1 MRRLPS
7 HPAFRLEGRSRHFQ
21 SFWELEL
28 TPGEE
33 TSPHQHY
40 ESEEVIYLV
49 SGNALVTVAREEK
62 PVTPGEVVLV
72 PPRTD
77 HVIANRSEVL
87 VHALT
92 VESRLDVEGAA
103 GLQVA
108 TPKVAKPEDT
118 ERATEE
124 AQKSLRTIEDLMAEL
139 PKDVDEAVAIK
150 TIVELFDIGGNLSE
164 QIEHDLGLDN
174 ATGVSA
180 LGQVERRIM
189 AAVVEISSR
198 YRRPDRSPDRRPDRP
213 ERPDRGGDGRPTS
226 GRFTWD

>member
-1 MRRLPS
+1 MRMRRLPS
-7 HPAFRLEGRSRHFQ
+7 HPAFKLEGRSRHFQ
-21 SFWELEL
+21 AFWELEL

-49 SGNALVTVAREEK
+49 SGQALVTVARQEK
-62 PVTPGEVVLV
+62 PVSPGEVVLV

-92 VESRLDVEGAA
+92 VESLLGLEELAESAA
-103 GLQVA
+103 P
-108 TPKVAKPEDT
+108 TPEQKEQAE
-118 ERATEE
+118 AE
-124 AQKSLRTIEDLMAEL
+124 AQKTVRTIEQVMGGL

-164 QIEHDLGLDN
+164 QIEKTLGLDN

-180 LGQVERRIM
+180 LGQVERKIM
-189 AAVVEISSR
+189 QAVVEISTR
-198 YRRPDRSPDRRPDRP
+198 YKK
-213 ERPDRGGDGRPTS
+213 PDRGGGGGDRPAS
-226 GRFTWD
+226 GRFSWG

>member
-7 HPAFRLEGRSRHFQ
+7 HPAFKLEGRSRHFQ
-21 SFWELEL
+21 AFWELEL

-49 SGNALVTVAREEK
+49 SGNAHVTVARQEK
-62 PVTPGEVVLV
+62 TVQPGEVVLV

-77 HVIANRSEVL
+77 HVIANRSEDL

-92 VESRLDVEGAA
+92 VESLLDLGDEA
-103 GLQVA
+103 GVVTKVP
-108 TPKVAKPEDT
+108 TPEEAQ
-118 ERATEE
+118 RAVEE
-124 AQKSLRTIEDLMAEL
+124 AQKSARTIEQLMGDL
-139 PKDVDEAVAIK
+139 PKDVDEAVAIR

-164 QIEHDLGLDN
+164 QIEQTLGLDN

-180 LGQVERRIM
+180 LGHVERKIM
-189 AAVVEISSR
+189 QAVVEITSR
-198 YRRPDRSPDRRPDRP
+198 YRRP
-213 ERPDRGGDGRPTS
+213 ERGGGGGGGDRPTS
-226 GRFTWD
+226 GRFNWG

>member
-1 MRRLPS
+1 MRMRRLPS
-7 HPAFRLEGRSRHFQ
+7 HPAFKLEGRSRHFQ
-21 SFWELEL
+21 AFWELEL

-49 SGNALVTVAREEK
+49 SGQALVTVARQEK
-62 PVTPGEVVLV
+62 PVSPGEVVLV

-77 HVIANRSEVL
+77 HVIANRSEEL

-92 VESRLDVEGAA
+92 VESLLGLEELAEAA
-103 GLQVA
+103 PP
-108 TPKVAKPEDT
+108 TPEQKEQAE
-118 ERATEE
+118 AE
-124 AQKSLRTIEDLMAEL
+124 AQKTVRTIEQVMGGL

-164 QIEHDLGLDN
+164 QIEKTLGLDN

-180 LGQVERRIM
+180 LGQVERKIM
-189 AAVVEISSR
+189 QAVVEISTR
-198 YRRPDRSPDRRPDRP
+198 YKK
-213 ERPDRGGDGRPTS
+213 PDRGGGPDRPSS
-226 GRFTWD
+226 GRFSWG

>member
-1 MRRLPS
+1 MRMRRLPS

-21 SFWELEL
+21 AFWELEL

-49 SGNALVTVAREEK
+49 SGQALVTVARQEK
-62 PVTPGEVVLV
+62 PVQPGEVVLV

-92 VESRLDVEGAA
+92 VESRLDLGGPGDGE
-103 GLQVA
+103 QVVKVP
-108 TPKVAKPEDT
+108 TPEET
-118 ERATEE
+118 QRATEE
-124 AQKSLRTIEDLMAEL
+124 AQKSARTIEQLMGDL
-139 PKDVDEAVAIK
+139 PKDVDEAVAIR

-164 QIEHDLGLDN
+164 RIEQSLGLDN
-174 ATGVSA
+174 ATGISA
-180 LGQVERRIM
+180 LGQVEHKIM
-189 AAVVEISSR
+189 QAVVEITAR
-198 YRRPDRSPDRRPDRP
+198 YRRPDKS
-213 ERPDRGGDGRPTS
+213 GGGGSSS
-226 GRFTWD
+226 GRFNWG

>member
-7 HPAFRLEGRSRHFQ
+7 HPAFKLEGRSRHFQ
-21 SFWELEL
+21 AFWELEL

-49 SGNALVTVAREEK
+49 SGKALVTVARQEK
-62 PVTPGEVVLV
+62 PVQPGEVVLV

-77 HVIANRSEVL
+77 HVIANRSEDL

-92 VESRLDVEGAA
+92 VESLLDLEGGA
-103 GLQVA
+103 VA
-108 TPKVAKPEDT
+108 PPTPEQKEQAE
-118 ERATEE
+118 AE
-124 AQKSLRTIEDLMAEL
+124 AQNTVRTIEQVMSAL

-164 QIEHDLGLDN
+164 QIEKSLGLDN

-180 LGQVERRIM
+180 LGQVERKIM
-189 AAVVEISSR
+189 QEVVEISTR
-198 YRRPDRSPDRRPDRP
+198 YRK
-213 ERPDRGGDGRPTS
+213 PDRGGDRPQS
-226 GRFTWD
+226 GRFSWG

>member
-1 MRRLPS
+1 MRMRRLPS

-21 SFWELEL
+21 AFWELEL

-49 SGNALVTVAREEK
+49 SGQALVTVARQEK
-62 PVTPGEVVLV
+62 PVQPGEVVLV

-92 VESRLDVEGAA
+92 VESRLDLGGEAQ
-103 GLQVA
+103 QVVKVP
-108 TPKVAKPEDT
+108 TPE
-118 ERATEE
+118 EMQRATEE
-124 AQKSLRTIEDLMAEL
+124 AQKSARTIEQLMGDL
-139 PKDVDEAVAIK
+139 PKDVDEAVAIR

-164 QIEHDLGLDN
+164 RIEQSLGLDN
-174 ATGVSA
+174 ATGISA
-180 LGQVERRIM
+180 LGQVEHKIM
-189 AAVVEISSR
+189 QAVVEITAR
-198 YRRPDRSPDRRPDRP
+198 YRRPDTS
-213 ERPDRGGDGRPTS
+213 GGGGGSSS
-226 GRFTWD
+226 GRFSWG